1 MHRQILRLL
10 FFVCIF
16 FISSQLYANASPSAP
31 PGCDRWN
38 QCTGKPISSAD
49 PASSCVKQCKSGSV
63 WFLGGD
69 YWCCERDTQLCNNFE
84 ACSSSDKSNLN
95 QCNQN
100 ICAGGHGMMYKN
112 NQFGCCQGWK
122 SAQCSTSCKHVSLI
136 KSKAW
141 FSISG
146 RVVQCVKETLQLV
159 FFSPECHNSANL
171 LPQLQ
176 NHLRKAV
183 YIMMVLYVV
192 LFGMKITM
200 SPQTFNKREL
210 FTFLMK
216 ISLVFYFSV
225 GLQYNNE
232 TKQGLVDVVYKGG
245 LSAMQSFSGF
255 VLEGAINNGLC
266 DYQPSQYNDGF
277 GYLALWDT
285 LDCRAAYY
293 LGMGRLFISLGEADK
308 HMWGSISS
316 NTSCS
321 DDSVK
326 DCIAQYAVSG
336 SWTCSGEVKQFA
348 KACSKRLEE
357 GLAFG
362 LVQLVI
368 PLIFGLEIIESLVI
382 IIFGVLVVSLVVFFV
397 HFYVLCMFGLTVTV
411 YLGVIMV
418 PLSLFTYTKQF
429 FDKWMS
435 LVFSYIVQPC
445 VVVAMCA
452 LLLMAMDQIVYPDC
466 EFEPAASFAWK
477 MKTSQS
483 DKCHASLGG
492 KLYNA
497 LVNGKQYNSTTQSNE
512 SLSLT
517 QSWDLFFFSVTL
529 IGDASYWKALAS
541 AFVKLIFFC
550 YLFLMF
556 AEGAG
561 SLAAQLT
568 GGPNIGEL
576 ATNAAA
582 AFNSFVNSLAKKP
595 NEGNKKGD
603 SKKSNANVSGAKRAG
618 ISVGSKK

>member
-1 MHRQILRLL
+1 MQHQIFRLL

-16 FISSQLYANASPSAP
+16 FISSQLHVNASPSSPA
-31 PGCDRWN
+31 GCDRWS
-38 QCTGKPISSAD
+38 QCTGNSAS
-49 PASSCVKQCKSGSV
+49 ACVQQCKSGSV
-63 WFLGGD
+63 WFLGNE
-69 YWCCERDTQLCNNFE
+69 YWCCERDTQLCDNFQ
-84 ACSSSDKSNLN
+84 ACSASEQSNLN
-95 QCNQN
+95 KCNYS
-100 ICAGGHGMMYKN
+100 ICGSGHGMMYKN

-122 SAQCSTSCKHVSLI
+122 STECTTSCKHTSMI
-136 KSKAW
+136 KSKSW

-159 FFSPECHNSANL
+159 FFSPECHSSANL

-176 NHLRKAV
+176 KHLKNVV

-200 SPQTFNKREL
+200 SPQSFNKKEL
-210 FTFLMK
+210 FTFIMK
-216 ISLVFYFSV
+216 MSLVFYFSI
-225 GLQYNNE
+225 GAQYQGK
-232 TKQGLVDVVYKGG
+232 TQQGLVDVVYKGG

-255 VLEGAINNGLC
+255 ILEGAINNGLC
-266 DYQPSQYNDGF
+266 EYKPSQYEDGF

-293 LGMGRLFISLGEADK
+293 LGMGRLFISLGEEDK
-308 HMWGSISS
+308 HMWGSISG
-316 NTSCS
+316 NIACS
-321 DDSVK
+321 DDKVK
-326 DCIAQYAVSG
+326 DCITSFVTNG
-336 SWTCSGEVKQFA
+336 SWNCSGQTKQSA
-348 KACSKRLEE
+348 EACHKKIGE

-362 LVQLVI
+362 LAQLVL
-368 PLIFGLEIIESLVI
+368 PLIFGLEVIESLII

-429 FDKWMS
+429 FNKW
-435 LVFSYIVQPC
+435 LTLLFSYVVQPC

-452 LLLMAMDQIVYPDC
+452 LLLMAMDQVVYPGC
-466 EFEPAASFAWK
+466 EFESVASFAWK
-477 MKTSQS
+477 MKTNQTEE
-483 DKCHASLGG
+483 CHASLGG

-497 LVNGKQYNSTTQSNE
+497 LVNGQQYNKTTKKNE
-512 SLSLT
+512 NLSLT

-529 IGDASYWKALAS
+529 IGDGSYWRALSS

-561 SLAAQLT
+561 GLAGQLT
-568 GGPNIGEL
+568 GGPNVGEL
-576 ATNAAA
+576 ATNAGA
-582 AFNSFVNSLAKKP
+582 AFNAFVKSLAKK
-595 NEGNKKGD
+595 GGKDDKKDGGGG
-603 SKKSNANVSGAKRAG
+603 KSNVDVKSGKASRP
-618 ISVGSKK
+618 SVKVGGK